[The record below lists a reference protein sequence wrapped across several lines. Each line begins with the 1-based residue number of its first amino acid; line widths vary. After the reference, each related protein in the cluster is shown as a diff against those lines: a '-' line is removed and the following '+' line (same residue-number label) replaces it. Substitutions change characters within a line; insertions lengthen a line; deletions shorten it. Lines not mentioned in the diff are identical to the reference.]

1 MHREA
6 LVLINGPSTRWN
18 MGFSRFLM
26 RGGLQLKYMIN
37 GIGAFGMPHSPRIK
51 ILCIISKID
60 FPRG

>member
-26 RGGLQLKYMIN
+26 RGGLQLK
-37 GIGAFGMPHSPRIK
+37 
-51 ILCIISKID
+51 
-60 FPRG
+60 